1 MSGPP
6 NGCHPDVARAGR
18 PGEALNDHREFLFMN
33 LFVLYTYIKAR
44 AATAEERGANLVE
57 YILLVAFIA
66 LLVVAAVVG
75 LKTAIK
81 GKFDSSKNCLNTVSG
96 TDPSC

>member
-1 MSGPP
+1 
-6 NGCHPDVARAGR
+6 
-18 PGEALNDHREFLFMN
+18 MN

-66 LLVVAAVVG
+66 LLVVAAIVG
-75 LKTAIK
+75 LKAAIK
-81 GKFDSSKNCLNTVSG
+81 GKFDSSKNCLNTVSD
-96 TDPSC
+96 TTTSC